1 MILQAKDAASDL
13 LAFVEA
19 LLGVRVLLLA
29 LEEGHVLRLAPQPYV
44 LRRRRQ
50 HRRRRDRF
58 SRRIHCACH
67 ILFRSIS
74 TYATRKKKK
83 KRRKLLRKKNHSHS
97 VWFPRK
103 KKRRENPAGKWKEKK
118 FFLPFTLTWMSFF
131 SGSAE
136 EANVSSR
143 MRELCVSSMREGTLC

>member
-74 TYATRKKKK
+74 TYATPKKKK
-83 KRRKLLRKKNHSHS
+83 ETKTLE
-97 VWFPRK
+97 K
-103 KKRRENPAGKWKEKK
+103 KKPLAFCLVPEKKEKK
-118 FFLPFTLTWMSFF
+118 RKSRRKMKRKEIFFTFYSDLNEFFLRLS
-131 SGSAE
+131 
-136 EANVSSR
+136 
-143 MRELCVSSMREGTLC
+143 

>member
-74 TYATRKKKK
+74 TYATPKKKK
-83 KRRKLLRKKNHSHS
+83 KETKTLE
-97 VWFPRK
+97 K
-103 KKRRENPAGKWKEKK
+103 KKPLAFCLVPEKKEKK
-118 FFLPFTLTWMSFF
+118 RKSRRKMKRKEIFFTFYSDLNEFFLRLS
-131 SGSAE
+131 
-136 EANVSSR
+136 
-143 MRELCVSSMREGTLC
+143 